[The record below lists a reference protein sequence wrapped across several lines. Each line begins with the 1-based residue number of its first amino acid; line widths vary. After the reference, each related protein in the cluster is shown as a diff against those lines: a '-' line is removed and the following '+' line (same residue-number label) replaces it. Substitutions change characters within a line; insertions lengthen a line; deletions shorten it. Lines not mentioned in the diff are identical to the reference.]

1 MFLSFSF
8 YVWIIIVKR
17 HERVAEWCYIIV
29 IIIIIIIIIITI
41 IIIIIIIIN
50 NFALNLVLKQK
61 LRATRKSIVA
71 LMQTGR
77 GLGSL

>member
-29 IIIIIIIIIITI
+29 IIIIIITII

>member
-29 IIIIIIIIIITI
+29 IIIIIITI

>member
-29 IIIIIIIIIITI
+29 IIIIIITIII